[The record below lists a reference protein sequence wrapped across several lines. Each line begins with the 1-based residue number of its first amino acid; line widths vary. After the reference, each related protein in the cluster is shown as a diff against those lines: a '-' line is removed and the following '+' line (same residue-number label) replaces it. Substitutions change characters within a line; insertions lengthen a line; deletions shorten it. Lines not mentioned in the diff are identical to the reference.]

1 MDRGS
6 SAPAYI
12 ALLLAVVA
20 LALGILAYGRQM
32 AAPAATPAR
41 APATLKLPMVVATF
55 SGQGVAAHR
64 WYPTML
70 VVRRGDS
77 VELDIGNPDKFN
89 HTFELTGYGQST
101 PKLRPGNSAS
111 LSFVADQTGVFQYRC
126 ALPHNPATG
135 DCTPDHD
142 LMLGYLI
149 VTD

>member
-1 MDRGS
+1 MDR
-6 SAPAYI
+6 PTPILAY
-12 ALLLAVVA
+12 VA
-20 LALGILAYGRQM
+20 LALAIIALVLGLAAYGRQGPTPA
-32 AAPAATPAR
+32 AAPTRPA
-41 APATLKLPMVVATF
+41 ATLKLPMVVATF

-70 VVRRGDS
+70 VVRRGDT

-89 HTFELTGYGQST
+89 HEFELPGYKLAT
-101 PKLRPGNSAS
+101 PKLKPGESAS
-111 LSFVADQTGVFQYRC
+111 LRFVADQTGVFQYRC
-126 ALPHNPATG
+126 RLPYNPATG

>member
-1 MDRGS
+1 MDRGT
-6 SAPAYI
+6 PTLAYVALFLAI
-12 ALLLAVVA
+12 AA
-20 LALGILAYGRQM
+20 LALGFVAFGRQGP
-32 AAPAATPAR
+32 APAAVPAR
-41 APATLKLPMVVATF
+41 TPATLKLPMVVATF

-64 WYPTML
+64 WYPTMM
-70 VVRRGDS
+70 VVRRGDT

-89 HTFELTGYGQST
+89 HKFELTGYNRSSE
-101 PKLRPGNSAS
+101 KLRPGDTAS
-111 LSFVADQTGVFQYRC
+111 IRFVADQTGVFQYRC